1 MEALEEP
8 VGAGGF
14 AEGWGGDADYFELP
28 LAELGLVEM
37 EPVKGS
43 VDRGEGG
50 QAGDSA
56 LGGGCGGHQL
66 ASGFEVG
73 LGRTVELRSITHPFR

>member
-1 MEALEEP
+1 M
-8 VGAGGF
+8 
-14 AEGWGGDADYFELP
+14 
-28 LAELGLVEM
+28 EM

-73 LGRTVELRSITHPFR
+73 WGRMVELRSITHPFR